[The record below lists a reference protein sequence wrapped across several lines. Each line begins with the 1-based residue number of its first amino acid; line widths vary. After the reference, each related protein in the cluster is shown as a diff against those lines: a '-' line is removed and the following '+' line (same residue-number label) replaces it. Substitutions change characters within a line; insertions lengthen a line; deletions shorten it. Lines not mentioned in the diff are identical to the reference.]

1 LGGVAAK
8 WVLGS
13 SARRE
18 VGFLR
23 KPRRE
28 RRRQMAQVEF
38 TQGEIGMLREILQR
52 YLSEV
57 IMEIAHSEKKDFREF
72 LNRRREFMEDCIRRL
87 DREQAAKKERISVDR
102 LRTVEI
108 LQGLAELEL
117 ESIVWIFQEE
127 NLPEGVSLCEE
138 GARADQLYILE
149 QGSVWIRS
157 KKMGQLNV
165 NTPGKIVGWSFLVP
179 PYRYTASAQT
189 TSPSRFLV
197 IKSPDFYYLIHKEPK
212 LGVKVMD
219 NLAQIMASRFK
230 GTEDFPNQ

>member
-1 LGGVAAK
+1 
-8 WVLGS
+8 
-13 SARRE
+13 
-18 VGFLR
+18 
-23 KPRRE
+23 
-28 RRRQMAQVEF
+28 MAQIEF

-57 IMEIAHSEKKDFREF
+57 IMEIAHSERKDFREF
-72 LNRRREFMEDCIRRL
+72 LNRRREFMEDCIQRL
-87 DREQAAKKERISVDR
+87 GREQAAKKERISVDR

-108 LQGLAELEL
+108 LQGLTELEL

-127 NLPEGVSLCEE
+127 NLPEAMSLCEE

-149 QGSVWIRS
+149 QGSVWIGS

>member
-1 LGGVAAK
+1 
-8 WVLGS
+8 
-13 SARRE
+13 
-18 VGFLR
+18 
-23 KPRRE
+23 
-28 RRRQMAQVEF
+28 MAQIEF

-57 IMEIAHSEKKDFREF
+57 IMEISHSERKDFREF

-108 LQGLAELEL
+108 LQGLTESEL

-127 NLPEGVSLCEE
+127 NLPEAMSLCEE

-149 QGSVWIRS
+149 QGSVWIDS

-230 GTEDFPNQ
+230 GSEDFPNH

>member
-1 LGGVAAK
+1 
-8 WVLGS
+8 
-13 SARRE
+13 
-18 VGFLR
+18 
-23 KPRRE
+23 
-28 RRRQMAQVEF
+28 MAQIDF
-38 TQGEIGMLREILQR
+38 SSGEIDLLREILQR

-57 IMEIAHSEKKDFREF
+57 IMEIAHSDRRDFREF

-87 DREQAAKKERISVDR
+87 DREHAGKKGMIQVDR
-102 LRTVEI
+102 LRKVEM
-108 LQGLAELEL
+108 LQGLTEWELQN
-117 ESIVWIFQEE
+117 IAWVFHEE
-127 NLPEGVSLCEE
+127 NFPEGVSLCAE
-138 GARADQLYILE
+138 GERADQLYILE

-157 KKMGQLNV
+157 QKLGQFNV

-212 LGVKVMD
+212 MGVKVMD

-230 GTEDFPNQ
+230 GAEGSSNP